1 MMSECPVLLVKKMSE
16 NKKWQENLKCGLV
29 DKDGNPCNNTHN
41 CWLVR
46 FCDIYDMEENDGS

>member
-1 MMSECPVLLVKKMSE
+1 MSECPVLLVKKMSE